1 MNPMDCKQAQNV
13 WSRVMA
19 AQTAAP
25 CTNAEKA
32 PELPRCAEKSGKIQK
47 NWKKPVAKEVEDII

>member
-19 AQTAAP
+19 AQTAAL

-32 PELPRCAEKSGKIQK
+32 PEKTARTQQAPPFPSPPNR
-47 NWKKPVAKEVEDII
+47 

>member
-19 AQTAAP
+19 AQTAAL

-32 PELPRCAEKSGKIQK
+32 PEKTGTDTRRHDYSA
-47 NWKKPVAKEVEDII
+47 EDIEF

>member
-1 MNPMDCKQAQNV
+1 MNPMDCKQAQKV

-19 AQTAAP
+19 AQTSAL

-32 PELPRCAEKSGKIQK
+32 PE
-47 NWKKPVAKEVEDII
+47 